1 MSGEKPDYTAII
13 KSRKPPPTLD
23 LADLRRRSAEATE
36 ATIVLQPSAEAS
48 IEAKARDVRPE
59 PIAPTR
65 ASTFEVGAGKK
76 ETAASNSTRVP
87 LRFSVSSR
95 EQHELRI
102 QAALENRSVPELMRA
117 IIADYLR
124 ANTRVG

>member
-1 MSGEKPDYTAII
+1 MSEEKPDYAAII

-23 LADLRRRSAEATE
+23 LAELRRRSAEATE

-48 IEAKARDVRPE
+48 SETMAQDCGSE
-59 PIAPTR
+59 PTAPTT
-65 ASTFEVGAGKK
+65 ASTLEVGTGKM
-76 ETAASNSTRVP
+76 ETAPSDSTRVP

-95 EQHELRI
+95 EQHQLRI

>member
-1 MSGEKPDYTAII
+1 MSEEKPDYAAII

-23 LADLRRRSAEATE
+23 LAELRRRSAEATE

-48 IEAKARDVRPE
+48 SETMAQDCGSE
-59 PIAPTR
+59 PTAPTT
-65 ASTFEVGAGKK
+65 ASTLEVGTGKM
-76 ETAASNSTRVP
+76 ETAASDSTRVP

-95 EQHELRI
+95 EQHQLRI